1 MSGEMIYLCLSF
13 LSIHYSW
20 TSKRKCLRLEKLTIP
35 HYKIRESKAVR
46 EREREDLQ
54 EHAGN
59 QRVMEK
65 RVKAVFVFFV
75 TNKRQFQC
83 LDLYVKGYCTFSQSL
98 MVLNGRNC
106 MYQIWKG
113 ATEIILRQRVEKF
126 KEKVC
131 PVLEFL
137 VIIMLFT
144 KQKPWWRSWFL
155 AENAPFFGIWHW
167 YIDSLGHLHA
177 VKSTLTSQKEEKI
190 K

>member
-1 MSGEMIYLCLSF
+1 
-13 LSIHYSW
+13 
-20 TSKRKCLRLEKLTIP
+20 
-35 HYKIRESKAVR
+35 
-46 EREREDLQ
+46 
-54 EHAGN
+54 
-59 QRVMEK
+59 MEK

-126 KEKVC
+126 NEKVC

-137 VIIMLFT
+137 LIIMLFT

-155 AENAPFFGIWHW
+155 AENAPFFGIWHR
-167 YIDSLGHLHA
+167 YIGCLGHLHA
-177 VKSTLTSQKEEKI
+177 AKSSLTPQKEEKTKQYSYDNFGGQLENQLLRSYI
-190 K
+190 TGTQFLRPKNLSNLR